1 MCENKWTLV
10 TRTVLQKCTGEHE
23 RVRVCLNRNINV
35 FQRGDFVISRK
46 AVDETI
52 NTGTVFRD
60 VLNDPRGRTP
70 VNIVFI

>member
-10 TRTVLQKCTGEHE
+10 TRTVLQKCAGEHE
-23 RVRVCLNRNINV
+23 RVRVRLNRNINV

-60 VLNDPRGRTP
+60 ALNDPRGRTP